1 MASIGADTGGPLI
14 FVHSSDESYGAD
26 QIVLDLFSALPVELR
41 GRAEFWLPT
50 DLTHGEAPLCQQLE
64 ARGAR
69 VRHLDLPIL
78 RRAYRSPRQL
88 LALAG
93 RAARLVREIRT
104 ARPAMVYCTTS
115 AAFLAGP
122 PARLAGVPHLV
133 GHVQEIWSRGDTRA
147 LGPLARAFPRL
158 IAISEPV
165 RDGLPEH
172 LQRRTSVILNA
183 TPEPAEQ
190 EPLAGREGALAFL
203 VASRWNG
210 WKGHRTLLTAWDRLE
225 SPGRLVVLGGA
236 PPTGESVDVPTLARG
251 LRRPDSV
258 EVVGEVPDLD
268 PYLQAADVVVVPSDN
283 PEPFGLVAIEA
294 FSRGRPVVGSD
305 GGGLAD
311 IITHGQDGWLFPLGD
326 ADRLAEL
333 LAGLTRAEVNRAGAQ
348 ARATY
353 ERRFTADRYAEQ
365 WRRATGI
372 RT

>member
-1 MASIGADTGGPLI
+1 WTRSDTW
-14 FVHSSDESYGAD
+14 
-26 QIVLDLFSALPVELR
+26 VLR
-41 GRAEFWLPT
+41 
-50 DLTHGEAPLCQQLE
+50 
-64 ARGAR
+64 
-69 VRHLDLPIL
+69 
-78 RRAYRSPRQL
+78 L
-88 LALAG
+88 LASACE
-93 RAARLVREIRT
+93 RLV
-104 ARPAMVYCTTS
+104 
-115 AAFLAGP
+115 
-122 PARLAGVPHLV
+122 
-133 GHVQEIWSRGDTRA
+133 
-147 LGPLARAFPRL
+147 
-158 IAISEPV
+158 AISEPV
-165 RDGLPEH
+165 KEALPLA
-172 LQRRTSVILNA
+172 LQPRVTVVPNA
-183 TPEPAEQ
+183 TPDPGRLV
-190 EPLAGREGALAFL
+190 PLEGRTGPLRYV